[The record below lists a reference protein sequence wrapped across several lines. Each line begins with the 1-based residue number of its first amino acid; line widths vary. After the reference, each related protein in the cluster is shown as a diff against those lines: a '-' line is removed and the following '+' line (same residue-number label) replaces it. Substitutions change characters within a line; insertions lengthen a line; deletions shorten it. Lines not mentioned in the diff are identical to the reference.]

1 MFVKELSAAE
11 EESSADAL
19 RAAVAELTRP
29 RSRGLS
35 IAEARASEKAAHG
48 PRRSFESQKKGNAVA
63 VRRQASRD
71 AWRKAL
77 EATRRSDQTYVKFQ
91 GEIQP
96 PFQR

>member
-1 MFVKELSAAE
+1 MLVKELSAAE

-63 VRRQASRD
+63 LRRPGMRELEERSRYRNDASS
-71 AWRKAL
+71 WL
-77 EATRRSDQTYVKFQ
+77 CYEV
-91 GEIQP
+91 
-96 PFQR
+96 